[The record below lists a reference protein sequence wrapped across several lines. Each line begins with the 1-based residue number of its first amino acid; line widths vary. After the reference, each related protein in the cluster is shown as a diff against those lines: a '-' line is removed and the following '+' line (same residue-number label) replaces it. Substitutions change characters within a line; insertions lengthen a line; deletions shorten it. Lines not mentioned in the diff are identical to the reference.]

1 MSKVQFSE
9 AKKKLNTFGE
19 ANGQVIARPEE
30 QDSQQLFIGEIFG
43 YITFW
48 CD

>member
-1 MSKVQFSE
+1 MNIVQFSE
-9 AKKKLNTFGE
+9 AKKCFNLFGE

-30 QDSQQLFIGEIFG
+30 QDSQQLFIGEVIG

-48 CD
+48 

>member
-1 MSKVQFSE
+1 MSIVQFSE
-9 AKKKLNTFGE
+9 AKKNYTFGE

-30 QDSQQLFIGEIFG
+30 QDSQQLIIGEVIG

-48 CD
+48 